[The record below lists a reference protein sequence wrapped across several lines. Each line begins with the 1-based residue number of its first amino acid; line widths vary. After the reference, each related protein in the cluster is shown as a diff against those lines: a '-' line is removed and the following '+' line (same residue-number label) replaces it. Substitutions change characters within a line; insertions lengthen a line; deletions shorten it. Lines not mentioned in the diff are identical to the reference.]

1 MSHVDDVLL
10 DEKLSRTRQNFL
22 QDHQKMDTVHKTI
35 LWSAAAGATT
45 VLISQFLWSYDP
57 NTNLTTNIKH
67 FFTNATHSTS
77 TPTTP
82 TSSSDYLLLKSSTPQ
97 HTKPIDPAQ
106 LQLALRPNAHKRIDP
121 MDPAPRDLYLS
132 WDDYFMSVA
141 HLSSLRSKDPNKQVG
156 ACITGPDRVILGI
169 GYNGFPRGC
178 SDHQLPWAKTSMDSN
193 PLDTKYPYVCH
204 AEMNAI
210 MNKNAASLKGCS
222 MYVTMFPCN
231 NCAKLLI
238 QAGIKEVIYYE
249 DKKRSRNTVDGKK
262 QDSPI
267 KGVKKPDPSYEAS
280 QQMLSHAGVT
290 LRQHIPVRPIF
301 LDFST

>member
-1 MSHVDDVLL
+1 MDIDRKAIITSAAVGASVVLL
-10 DEKLSRTRQNFL
+10 SQFFWSYNSNQNLFENIQNF
-22 QDHQKMDTVHKTI
+22 I
-35 LWSAAAGATT
+35 R
-45 VLISQFLWSYDP
+45 
-57 NTNLTTNIKH
+57 
-67 FFTNATHSTS
+67 STS
-77 TPTTP
+77 NSQTSQLAL
-82 TSSSDYLLLKSSTPQ
+82 SSSSNYLLLKPSESEKSNAVNQEHLT
-97 HTKPIDPAQ
+97 
-106 LQLALRPNAHKRIDP
+106 LALRPNAFKREDPIDP
-121 MDPAPRDLYLS
+121 SPRELYLS

-156 ACITGPDRVILGI
+156 ACIVGIDRVILGI

-178 SDHQLPWAKTSMDSN
+178 SDHQLPWAKKSLESN

-238 QAGIKEVIYYE
+238 QAGITEVIYFE
-249 DKKRSRNTVDGKK
+249 DKRRSK
-262 QDSPI
+262 QSSPA
-267 KGVKKPDPSYEAS
+267 KGRPDPSYEAS

-290 LRQHIPVRPIF
+290 LRQHVPVRPVF
-301 LDFST
+301 LDFSL